1 MTFRS
6 IRQCVSVAV
15 IAVAA
20 GSVSPAAAA
29 DKYPTRPIELIVPF
43 GAGGAVDLTARAMSS
58 VAVQHLGQ
66 PFVVT
71 MKPGGSGVIGASLAA
86 RAKPDGYT
94 LMLGGTTPVTVA
106 PQIENAGYNHESFV
120 AVAHINQLPS
130 VVAVKADKP
139 WKTLQELLGQIKS
152 DPSNVV
158 YGTSSISGVT
168 NLGNHMLLRSAGIT
182 APLTTVP
189 YKSVGE
195 HVLSVLR
202 GETDYMV
209 QLTPGM
215 MPHVQSGQIRI
226 LAVLADKRFPLLPDV
241 PTAKEL
247 GYDVVSVNWIGVLAP
262 KGTPADIVTELSAI
276 IGKMMADPAY
286 VAMAAKTDIPPLYM
300 PAPEFQ
306 RFLDA
311 EYKKYGELIERVG
324 LRKK

>member
-1 MTFRS
+1 MTFRR
-6 IRQCVSVAV
+6 IRQCVCLGLMAVVAGG
-15 IAVAA
+15 VATA
-20 GSVSPAAAA
+20 GAA
-29 DKYPTRPIELIVPF
+29 DKYPARPLELIVPF

-71 MKPGGSGVIGASLAA
+71 MKPGGSGVIGAAQVA

-94 LMLGGTTPVTVA
+94 LMLGGTTPVSVA
-106 PQIENAGYNHESFV
+106 PQLESAGYTLDSFV
-120 AVAHINQLPS
+120 AVAHLNQLPS

-139 WKTLQELLGQIKS
+139 WKTLQELLSYIRA
-152 DPSNVV
+152 DPTKVV

-189 YKSVGE
+189 YKGVGE

-215 MPHVQSGQIRI
+215 MSHVQSRQIRI
-226 LAVLADKRFPLLPDV
+226 LAVLSDKRFPLLPDV

-262 KGTPADIVTELSAI
+262 KGTPADIVAELSRI
-276 IGKMMADPAY
+276 FGKMLEDPAY
-286 VAMAAKTDIPPLYM
+286 VTMAAKMEIPPLYM
-300 PAPEFQ
+300 AAPEFQ